1 MKYLCR
7 YLNYLITLL
16 IYFVFLTQSEIYLN
30 DSNND
35 SNQKKEELKKISEMA
50 SYMRSKNEK
59 AFQEIKNVQ
68 TEFDI
73 AQINF
78 KDLFYD
84 NSIISNDFNEY
95 KSLIEKTVMAEK
107 GIEAL
112 FNYKNNSMNEYIS
125 KIKSN
130 NLQDIKR

>member
-1 MKYLCR
+1 VKYLCR